1 MLRFTRLLSLP
12 LLVWVSTILASGQVN
27 FTQFVFSNSPDGVFT
42 NAIVAADFD
51 KDGILDLMQTNDVGF
66 VFYKGLGGGK
76 FSTFGFE
83 GNQINAGQVVAAD
96 FNRDGNVDV
105 AFIPSQGQGGV
116 TILTGNGD
124 GFFLEDR
131 LGSLITRSIDVG
143 GTAKSI
149 TLADFNGDHLPDI
162 AVSVCRTPTAGPCD
176 TKVFLGR
183 GDGTFRLSATLR
195 DGGGQIVA
203 GDFNAD
209 GHQDLAV
216 IAGNEVALYLGK
228 GNGTFETPVLASL
241 SHVASI
247 AVGDFFHNRIQS
259 LVALV
264 VAPVASNES
273 STFLHALRFSEGH
286 LLVENQRLLQDHT
299 GNPYLQVAAG
309 DLNGD
314 FKDDVFLI
322 GGNGKD
328 KPISAYMLGNGN
340 GTFEA
345 PVAAPSVNVSES
357 FSPSSVVIQKFPF
370 VRDLSGNSR
379 HDVGL
384 VWILGSLES
393 GAEILLNT
401 NATPNCS
408 LPPANAL
415 HVHICAPANGQV
427 VGHTF
432 TFRGSGN
439 VLNGIAKRMELWI
452 DGKKMAQN
460 LEDQLKATVRL
471 KRGPHVASFVV
482 VDSFDSHVARS
493 VRFKSEF

>member
-183 GDGTFRLSATLR
+183 G
-195 DGGGQIVA
+195 GQIVG

-247 AVGDFFHNRIQS
+247 AVGHFFHNRIQS

-273 STFLHALRFSEGH
+273 STFLHALRNV
-286 LLVENQRLLQDHT
+286 LL
-299 GNPYLQVAAG
+299 
-309 DLNGD
+309 
-314 FKDDVFLI
+314 
-322 GGNGKD
+322 
-328 KPISAYMLGNGN
+328 S
-340 GTFEA
+340 FEA
-345 PVAAPSVNVSES
+345 
-357 FSPSSVVIQKFPF
+357 
-370 VRDLSGNSR
+370 
-379 HDVGL
+379 
-384 VWILGSLES
+384 
-393 GAEILLNT
+393 T
-401 NATPNCS
+401 
-408 LPPANAL
+408 
-415 HVHICAPANGQV
+415 
-427 VGHTF
+427 
-432 TFRGSGN
+432 
-439 VLNGIAKRMELWI
+439 
-452 DGKKMAQN
+452 
-460 LEDQLKATVRL
+460 
-471 KRGPHVASFVV
+471 
-482 VDSFDSHVARS
+482 
-493 VRFKSEF
+493 

>member
-1 MLRFTRLLSLP
+1 MLRFTRLLSL
-12 LLVWVSTILASGQVN
+12 LLFVWVSTILASGQVK
-27 FTQFVFSNSPDGVFT
+27 FTQSIFDTNLDGVT
-42 NAIVAADFD
+42 PNAIVAADFD
-51 KDGILDLMQTNDVGF
+51 KDGILDLELTVDVGLF
-66 VFYKGLGGGK
+66 FYKGLGGGK
-76 FSTFGFE
+76 FSPFQQPGSE
-83 GNQINAGQVVAAD
+83 IDAGQVVAAD
-96 FNRDGNVDV
+96 FNRDGNVDI
-105 AFIPSQGQGGV
+105 AFIPSERGSGGV
-116 TILTGNGD
+116 SIANGNGD
-124 GFFLEDR
+124 GTFLTDR
-131 LGSLITRSIDVG
+131 LGSIDVG

-149 TLADFNGDHLPDI
+149 TLADFNGDHLPDM
-162 AVSVCRTPTAGPCD
+162 AVSVCRTPSAGPCD

-195 DGGGQIVA
+195 DGGGPIVA

-209 GHQDLAV
+209 GRQDLAV
-216 IAGNEVALYLGK
+216 VAGNEVALYLGK

-241 SHVASI
+241 SHVASL
-247 AVGDFFHNRIQS
+247 AVGDFFNTHRIQS

-264 VAPVASNES
+264 VAPVGSNES
-273 STFLHALRFSEGH
+273 STFLHALRFSDGH

-299 GNPYLQVAAG
+299 TNPFLQLAAG

-322 GGNGKD
+322 GGNGRD
-328 KPISAYMLGNGN
+328 KAISAFMLGNGN
-340 GTFEA
+340 GTFQT
-345 PVAAPSVNVSES
+345 PVAAPAAPRLNFGEEEAT
-357 FSPSSVVIQKFPF
+357 QAFPF
-370 VRDLSGNSR
+370 VRDLSGDSR
-379 HDVGL
+379 HDVSMVWTAGL
-384 VWILGSLES
+384 DG

-401 NATPNCS
+401 NATRNCS

-415 HVHICAPANGQV
+415 HVHICTPANGQV
-427 VGHTF
+427 VGETF

-452 DGKKMAQN
+452 DGKKVAQN

>member
-12 LLVWVSTILASGQVN
+12 LLIWVSTIVASGQVN
-27 FTQFVFSNSPDGVFT
+27 FSQFLYSGEPDET
-42 NAIVAADFD
+42 PTHALVAADFNR
-51 KDGILDLMQTNDVGF
+51 DGILDLAEGHDGF
-66 VFYKGLGGGK
+66 LVFYKGVGGGK
-76 FSTFGFE
+76 FSPNNFLPSV
-83 GNQINAGQVVAAD
+83 NVGQVVAAD
-96 FNRDGNVDV
+96 FNHDGNPDI
-105 AFIPSQGQGGV
+105 AFIPPSLNAGGV
-116 TILTGNGD
+116 TILLSNGD
-124 GFFLEDR
+124 GT
-131 LGSLITRSIDVG
+131 LGPTEFPITQSIDVG

-149 TLADFNGDHLPDI
+149 TLADFNGDHVPDI

-183 GDGTFRLSATLR
+183 GDGTFRLSATLP

-216 IAGNEVALYLGK
+216 IAGNLVALYLGK
-228 GNGTFETPVLASL
+228 GNGTFQSPALASL
-241 SHVASI
+241 SHVASL
-247 AVGDFFHNRIQS
+247 AVGDFFNNRIQS

-264 VAPVASNES
+264 VAPVGSGQS
-273 STFLHALRFSEGH
+273 STFLHALRFSAGH
-286 LLVENQRLLQDHT
+286 LLVENQHLLQDHT
-299 GNPYLQVAAG
+299 PNPYLQVAAG

-314 FKDDVFLI
+314 FKDDVFLTA
-322 GGNGKD
+322 GN
-328 KPISAYMLGNGN
+328 ISAFMLGNGN
-340 GTFEA
+340 GTFSN
-345 PVAAPSVNVSES
+345 PVAAPSSNLGILG
-357 FSPSSVVIQKFPF
+357 PFPF
-370 VRDLSGNSR
+370 IRDLGRDSR

-384 VWILGSLES
+384 VWILGSLAS

-427 VGHTF
+427 VGKTF

-452 DGKKMAQN
+452 DGKKVAQN
-460 LEDQLKATVRL
+460 LEDQLKATVHL
-471 KRGPHVASFVV
+471 QRGVHVASFVV